1 MDVMRSLNVFFDVDH
16 TLIMWDG
23 RLRNHA
29 REVFEAIR
37 EQGHTI
43 YVWSGVGIR
52 RYDMRRHGLDEFVAG
67 YFVKP
72 LERYKERL
80 PDYKVT
86 VMPDFV
92 IDDYPGPIADFGG
105 YHIYDVAKPDDR
117 ELLEVLRLI
126 ELAALE
132 PDTDAA
138 L

>member
-1 MDVMRSLNVFFDVDH
+1 M
-16 TLIMWDG
+16 T
-23 RLRNHA
+23 
-29 REVFEAIR
+29 
-37 EQGHTI
+37 
-43 YVWSGVGIR
+43 
-52 RYDMRRHGLDEFVAG
+52 G

-92 IDDYPGPIADFGG
+92 IDDYPGPPAEFGG
-105 YHIYDVAKPDDR
+105 YHISDILKPDDR

-126 ELAALE
+126 ELAANE
-132 PDTDAA
+132 PEADAA